1 MRRDG
6 KARDKRAMEEV
17 MYICGMR
24 AEGAARRGRDEGRTG
39 GVGGNGG
46 RETKRR
52 IKGECGCCR
61 CGHRRRGQM

>member
-6 KARDKRAMEEV
+6 KVRDKRAMEEV

-24 AEGAARRGRDEGRTG
+24 AEGAARRGRDEERTG

-52 IKGECGCCR
+52 T
-61 CGHRRRGQM
+61 